1 MIFPSPIDIFR
12 IERIFVINPK
22 HQIKFLL
29 IISSQNMLTTNIF
42 HRFHFYCLTRNKSIQ
57 KQKISFIL
65 YFLMN
70 NLPCLTFQSAM
81 QPTSIYFFSFLG
93 TILVRN
99 LLACFSVTVEHRS
112 KQHVHQSN
120 VSCSGNK
127 AQHFIRLSIQLAPIW
142 YCIGAFLE
150 TKTANFLD
158 DISS

>member
-1 MIFPSPIDIFR
+1 
-12 IERIFVINPK
+12 
-22 HQIKFLL
+22 
-29 IISSQNMLTTNIF
+29 
-42 HRFHFYCLTRNKSIQ
+42 
-57 KQKISFIL
+57 
-65 YFLMN
+65 MN

-127 AQHFIRLSIQLAPIW
+127 AQHSIRLSIQLAPIW
-142 YCIGAFLE
+142 YCMGAFLE